1 MFEAMGR
8 RLDVSF
14 RDEAFPPAV
23 ALADLEERLR
33 GRELVWVPA
42 SMLLSGDPRQRTPLF
57 CDINPSDVRQ
67 GEIGDCWLI
76 AAISCIA
83 NFPEEVE
90 ELFVDEGGSP
100 SVRAAS
106 PDGRYT
112 LRLFD
117 HRQDAFISIVI
128 DERVPALVPARGCY
142 YPGWQHLQAGL
153 PIFAKPSSVEIWP
166 LLVEKAVAKL
176 FGGFAGLEG
185 GHECSAFRAFTGCTR
200 QEHWRRRGADG
211 SSWERGLLQDGEL
224 GILINISMPIMYKL
238 GILTNSHILIN
249 SIYFYRILK
258 GYF

>member
-1 MFEAMGR
+1 LFEAMGR

-106 PDGRYT
+106 DGRYT

-117 HRQDAFISIVI
+117 HRQDAFINIVI
-128 DERVPALVPARGCY
+128 DERVPALVPTRGCY